1 MEKKKFII
9 ITIILFLVGGMGTFV
24 FASNPG
30 SFDEEDINYSK
41 EPTYQKVDT
50 PTIDTNPI
58 TSDPATTP
66 SEPDNNDDISNN
78 DNEVNNPINN
88 NAGNTSK
95 PGSITSNKRPSITPP
110 NTSDN
115 NNQGNQNPTEPVEKP
130 EDNTPIVTPPSI
142 DDSEPIYK
150 PTKPTN
156 EDKTSPIVTIV
167 TSNDNGTKKTF
178 RDIVVTITANEK
190 IQPIEGWE
198 LDSTETILT
207 RTFGR
212 EIFETDKDTGKLIIK
227 DINNILIITDLAGN
241 NTIANYEIKNFDPD
255 SPETIV
261 KKETDNNG
269 NTIIT
274 IEQIFNK
281 VPEGESGWK
290 KNDNGDYVKTEE
302 KTFENN
308 NAGNSTEITRPDGS
322 KFSINVKVNNKN
334 GNIYNPTNKVVV
346 MVTSNSE
353 LKSLDGWISLYDE
366 ERKEYIL
373 TNYYT
378 ETQKLEATICDIADN
393 CIPIEEEIKNVK
405 SVDIN
410 LEVSIWK
417 NKEVNLI
424 IKNTYFDSKHI
435 PVGWNSEGNYNISL
449 IYKPISDFIN
459 NKETIEVIDIYG
471 NSATFEIALNDA
483 KTEAS
488 IVKYSSA
495 VTQ

>member
-58 TSDPATTP
+58 TSDPVTTP
-66 SEPDNNDDISNN
+66 SEPDNNDILNN

-88 NAGNTSK
+88 NAGNTSN

-110 NTSDN
+110 NTSGN

-150 PTKPTN
+150 PTNPSN

-167 TSNDNGTKKTF
+167 TSNDNGNKKTF

-227 DINNILIITDLAGN
+227 DINNIIIITDLAGN

-261 KKETDNNG
+261 KKETDKNG

-281 VPEGESGWK
+281 IPEGESGWE

-308 NAGNSTEITRPDGS
+308 NAGNTTGIILPDGTQ
-322 KFSINVKVNNKN
+322 FSINVKVSNFTES
-334 GNIYNPTNKVVV
+334 GYNPTNKVVV
-346 MVTSNSE
+346 MITSSRE
-353 LKSLDGWISLYDE
+353 LKSLDGWISLYDKE
-366 ERKEYIL
+366 TKEYTL
-373 TNYYT
+373 TSYYT
-378 ETQKLEATICDIADN
+378 ENTTLEEDIYDTAGNYIHIKETITNVNSNDIVLTGK
-393 CIPIEEEIKNVK
+393 IRRGNV
-405 SVDIN
+405 VLT
-410 LEVSIWK
+410 LE
-417 NKEVNLI
+417 
-424 IKNTYFDSKHI
+424 NTYFDYNNI
-435 PVGWNSEGNYNISL
+435 PTGWKAQGKDNIIS
-449 IYKPISDFIN
+449 IYKPSSEFTGREII
-459 NKETIEVIDIYG
+459 TVMDIYG
-471 NSATFEIALNDA
+471 NTSKYEITLNEDN
-483 KTEAS
+483 S
-488 IVKYSSA
+488 ISSKDLSKA
-495 VTQ
+495 Q